1 VISTRRKIVVIAD
14 QLIRSRGYNAFS
26 YSDIANRLNL
36 KNAAIHYH
44 YPSKAALG
52 KAVIIESREK
62 FLEQTKLWKD
72 ASHKEQVRLFLDMYQ
87 NNRKNG
93 GICFMGAFGAS
104 YATLPEEMRTEL
116 KVAHTEIIN
125 WLSKTLEAGKD
136 EKAITFDTS
145 AAEMADLITASMM
158 SSLILERISSRDMT
172 SEIARNLI
180 KGLEEK

>member
-1 VISTRRKIVVIAD
+1 
-14 QLIRSRGYNAFS
+14 
-26 YSDIANRLNL
+26 
-36 KNAAIHYH
+36 
-44 YPSKAALG
+44 
-52 KAVIIESREK
+52 
-62 FLEQTKLWKD
+62 
-72 ASHKEQVRLFLDMYQ
+72 
-87 NNRKNG
+87 
-93 GICFMGAFGAS
+93 MGAFGAS